1 MVSRNVESGLKTNY
15 ECAEKQYLFY
25 KFFYILQLLLKMVSL
40 SDCQLLLNRKNIR
53 VTVEHLE
60 QNTT

>member
-25 KFFYILQLLLKMVSL
+25 KFFYIFTVVIKNGFIVRLSVVIKWKKYQ
-40 SDCQLLLNRKNIR
+40 SDCQ
-53 VTVEHLE
+53 TS
-60 QNTT
+60 

>member
-1 MVSRNVESGLKTNY
+1 MVSRNVESGLKTDY

-40 SDCQLLLNRKNIR
+40 SVVIKWKKYQSDCQ
-53 VTVEHLE
+53 TS
-60 QNTT
+60 